1 MGIGWENVPILFS
14 SLGITWGNVPFFF
27 PILGITWVNIH
38 SIYQKLGYKRKHSVF
53 SNKNPFIGYKLLL
66 LGHRSLIKNKT
77 QTAEINM
84 VNQRILYRLDVS
96 YARQHTFS
104 KVTVTI
110 F

>member
-1 MGIGWENVPILFS
+1 MNCATVSTTFS
-14 SLGITWGNVPFFF
+14 
-27 PILGITWVNIH
+27 
-38 SIYQKLGYKRKHSVF
+38 QA
-53 SNKNPFIGYKLLL
+53 LLSRESTFL
-66 LGHRSLIKNKT
+66 YMSFTLIKNKT

-110 F
+110 FENCLHTFNTGVWNRD